1 MKKWELKV
9 DRSNDDKFISDNSIV
24 VFGVTILLAIILF
37 VALAIYVGNQAKE
50 DVMYESTSES
60 EERLYT
66 ESFELSKIGGGI
78 NTVTAQVYNDTY
90 LSCDGSNDYI
100 KITPTT
106 NDTLAFWY
114 NSSTSEQWQFV
125 VNNLGIKFTNG
136 TQVDPVEYPVYWDG
150 TDYYF
155 CKTDATTYWEGSI
168 DKISIYDGQLNN
180 TQIQDLYG
188 EERW

>member
-24 VFGVTILLAIILF
+24 VFGVTILLVIILF
-37 VALAIYVGNQAKE
+37 GALAIYVGNQAKE
-50 DVMYESTSES
+50 DVMYDSTSES

-66 ESFELSKIGGGI
+66 EAFELSKIGGGI

-90 LSCDGSNDYI
+90 LSCDGVNDYI
-100 KITPTT
+100 KITPSS

-114 NSSTSEQWQFV
+114 NSSTSESWQFV
-125 VNNLGIKFTNG
+125 VNTLG
-136 TQVDPVEYPVYWDG
+136 TQYTNESLGDAVEYPVYWDG

-155 CKTDATTYWEGSI
+155 CKTDATTFWEGSI
-168 DKISIYDGQLNN
+168 DKISIYDGQLTN
-180 TQIQDLYG
+180 TQIEDLYG
-188 EERW
+188 ETRW

>member
-50 DVMYESTSES
+50 DVMYESSSYSEDA
-60 EERLYT
+60 LYT
-66 ESFELSKIGGGI
+66 EAFKLSKVGSGI

-90 LSCDGSNDYI
+90 LSCDGVNDYI
-100 KITPTT
+100 KITPSS

-114 NSSTSEQWQFV
+114 NSSTSETWQFV
-125 VNNLGIKFTNG
+125 VNTLGTQYTNG
-136 TQVDPVEYPVYWDG
+136 SLGDAVEYPVYWDG

-155 CKTDATTYWEGSI
+155 CKTDATTYWEGYI
-168 DKISIYDGQLNN
+168 DKISVYEGQLTSANVS
-180 TQIQDLYG
+180 TLYG

>member
-24 VFGVTILLAIILF
+24 VFGVTILLVIILF
-37 VALAIYVGNQAKE
+37 GALAIYVGNQAKE
-50 DVMYESTSES
+50 DVMYDSTSES

-66 ESFELSKIGGGI
+66 EAFELSKIGGGI

-90 LSCDGSNDYI
+90 LSCDGVNDYI
-100 KITPTT
+100 KITPSS

-114 NSSTSEQWQFV
+114 NSSTSESWQFV
-125 VNNLGIKFTNG
+125 VNTFGTQYTNG
-136 TQVDPVEYPVYWDG
+136 SLGDAVEYPVYWDG

-155 CKTDATTYWEGSI
+155 CKTDATTFWEGSI
-168 DKISIYDGQLNN
+168 DKISIYDGQLTN
-180 TQIQDLYG
+180 TQISELYL

>member
-9 DRSNDDKFISDNSIV
+9 DRSNDDKFINDNSIV

-66 ESFELSKIGGGI
+66 ESFELSKIGSGI

-90 LSCDGSNDYI
+90 LSCDGVNDYI
-100 KITPTT
+100 KITPAT

-114 NSSTSEQWQFV
+114 NSSTSEQDRKSV
-125 VNNLGIKFTNG
+125 V
-136 TQVDPVEYPVYWDG
+136 
-150 TDYYF
+150 
-155 CKTDATTYWEGSI
+155 
-168 DKISIYDGQLNN
+168 
-180 TQIQDLYG
+180 
-188 EERW
+188 

>member
-1 MKKWELKV
+1 METDVK
-9 DRSNDDKFISDNSIV
+9 SINKNII
-24 VFGVTILLAIILF
+24 GVITIGIVIILGISIF
-37 VALAIYVGNQAKE
+37 YYLSLIGA
-50 DVMYESTSES
+50 
-60 EERLYT
+60 EEREYEEELQFLPIVSANLLT
-66 ESFELSKIGGGI
+66 PMGNGLVSF
-78 NTVTAQVYNDTY
+78 TAQVYNDTY
-90 LSCDGSNDYI
+90 LSCDGVNDYI

-168 DKISIYDGQLNN
+168 DKISIYDGQLTN
-180 TQIQDLYG
+180 TQISDLYG
-188 EERW
+188 ETRW

>member
-24 VFGVTILLAIILF
+24 VFGVTILLVIILF
-37 VALAIYVGNQAKE
+37 GALAIYVGNQAKE
-50 DVMYESTSES
+50 DVMYDSTSES

-66 ESFELSKIGGGI
+66 EAFELRKIGGGI

-90 LSCDGSNDYI
+90 LSCDGVNDYI
-100 KITPTT
+100 KITPSS

-114 NSSTSEQWQFV
+114 NSSTSESWQFV
-125 VNNLGIKFTNG
+125 VNTLGTQYTNG
-136 TQVDPVEYPVYWDG
+136 SLGDAVEYPVYWDG

-155 CKTDATTYWEGSI
+155 CKTDATTFWEGYI

-180 TQIQDLYG
+180 TQIEDLYG

>member
-1 MKKWELKV
+1 METDVK
-9 DRSNDDKFISDNSIV
+9 SINKNII
-24 VFGVTILLAIILF
+24 GVITIGIVIILGISIF
-37 VALAIYVGNQAKE
+37 YYLSLIGA
-50 DVMYESTSES
+50 
-60 EERLYT
+60 EEREYEEELQFLPIVSANLLT
-66 ESFELSKIGGGI
+66 PMGNGLVSF
-78 NTVTAQVYNDTY
+78 TAQVYNDTY

-114 NSSTSEQWQFV
+114 KATTGGWQFV

-136 TQVDPVEYPVYWDG
+136 TLGDPTVYPVYWDG
-150 TDYYF
+150 TYYYF
-155 CKTDATTYWEGSI
+155 CKTDATTYWEGYI

-180 TQIQDLYG
+180 TQISDLYK

>member
-24 VFGVTILLAIILF
+24 VFGVTILLVIILF
-37 VALAIYVGNQAKE
+37 GALAIYVGNQAKE
-50 DVMYESTSES
+50 DVMYDSTSES

-66 ESFELSKIGGGI
+66 EAFELSKIGGGI

-90 LSCDGSNDYI
+90 LSCDGVNDYI

-125 VNNLGIKFTNG
+125 VNTLGTQYTNG
-136 TQVDPVEYPVYWDG
+136 SLGDAVEYPVYWDG

-155 CKTDATTYWEGSI
+155 CKTDATTFWKGSI
-168 DKISIYDGQLNN
+168 DKISIYDGQLTN
-180 TQIQDLYG
+180 TQIEDLYG
-188 EERW
+188 ETRW

>member
-24 VFGVTILLAIILF
+24 VFGVTILLVIILF
-37 VALAIYVGNQAKE
+37 GALAIYVGNQAKE
-50 DVMYESTSES
+50 DVMYDSTSES

-66 ESFELSKIGGGI
+66 EAFELSKIGVGI

-90 LSCDGSNDYI
+90 LSCDGVNDYI
-100 KITPTT
+100 KITPSS

-114 NSSTSEQWQFV
+114 NSSTSESWQFV
-125 VNNLGIKFTNG
+125 VNTLGTQYTNG
-136 TQVDPVEYPVYWDG
+136 SLGDAVEYPVYWDG

-155 CKTDATTYWEGSI
+155 CKTDATTFWEGSI
-168 DKISIYDGQLNN
+168 DKISIYDGQLTN
-180 TQIQDLYG
+180 TQISELYL